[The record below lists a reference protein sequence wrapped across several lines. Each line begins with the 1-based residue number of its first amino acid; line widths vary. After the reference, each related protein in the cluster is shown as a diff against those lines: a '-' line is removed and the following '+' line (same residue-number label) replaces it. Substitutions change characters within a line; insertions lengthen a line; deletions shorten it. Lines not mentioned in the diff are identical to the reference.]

1 MVKHFVRPNISL
13 SRSRG
18 ESYGLRFALHVQM
31 HTASDTRGGIETYN
45 IKHHIVSVSA
55 LTGRSLTNIH
65 QQFIN
70 CRLPATA
77 PSALLCPSVILAGVL
92 IVYHFLPN
100 SRVSL
105 ASPYTKTWTVIFI
118 RVSFGVLSKWLST
131 EETIHILGLFTLIWS

>member
-31 HTASDTRGGIETYN
+31 HTVSDISSGIETYN

-55 LTGRSLTNIH
+55 LTGLSLTNIH

-70 CRLPATA
+70 CRFAATA
-77 PSALLCPSVILAGVL
+77 PTALLCPLVILAGVL
-92 IVYHFLPN
+92 IAYHFLPN
-100 SRVSL
+100 STVSL
-105 ASPYTKTWTVIFI
+105 ACP
-118 RVSFGVLSKWLST
+118 L
-131 EETIHILGLFTLIWS
+131 H

>member
-31 HTASDTRGGIETYN
+31 HTASDIRSGIETYN

-55 LTGRSLTNIH
+55 LTGLSLTNIH

-77 PSALLCPSVILAGVL
+77 PSALLCTLTILSGVL
-92 IVYHFLPN
+92 IVYHFVPN
-100 SRVSL
+100 NTVSL
-105 ASPYTKTWTVIFI
+105 VCPFTLEHEQLF
-118 RVSFGVLSKWLST
+118 SFGS
-131 EETIHILGLFTLIWS
+131 H